1 MFEQNRMKEF
11 TKAVT
16 SGSDEAR
23 SEAVRSLKECD
34 KARWQTLPAD
44 QVDSLVEALRL
55 QLPKKSGGVGDRM
68 PLHLRRDVV
77 LVLGNIGPR
86 ATAAVP
92 ALIELLKSD
101 ESLAVREA
109 AATALGDIGEDAH
122 AAVPALLAML
132 TPDCRVSL
140 AVRVARALG
149 DIGGADARVKSA
161 LVELWRA
168 TAASS
173 QSQLQVAL
181 ALCKL
186 RVDAPGLIASLT
198 AAGVSASNTGLRTAA
213 VEALAHCGK
222 NQIGVVPALVAASF
236 DEDEAI
242 QALAAGGIE
251 KMGLTLPKAVQLCAK
266 QLKDSPHAA
275 ETALRKAG
283 LLSVGV
289 LIKSLAEEEPLV
301 RQKASEILRAIGEP
315 AVEAVPALTKLLSD
329 KTSEVRLAAA
339 KALWSVTKQADAVVP
354 ALSGLLTDKIRPT
367 PTDSEVRRR
376 FLQSVIEALGRIG
389 PAATGAIPS
398 LLLSSK
404 DENRL
409 VRESAVR
416 TLHQIDPVAGA
427 KVRV

>member
-1 MFEQNRMKEF
+1 MKEF
-11 TKAVT
+11 TKAVA

-34 KARWQTLPAD
+34 KARWLTLPAD
-44 QVDSLVEALRL
+44 QVDNLVEALRV
-55 QLPKKSGGVGDRM
+55 QLPKKNGGGDRM

-86 ATAAVP
+86 ASAAVS

-109 AATALGDIGEDAH
+109 AATALGDIGEDASD
-122 AAVPALLAML
+122 AVPALLAML

-149 DIGGADARVKSA
+149 DIGASDAKVKSA
-161 LVELWRA
+161 LSDLWRA

-186 RVDAPGLIASLT
+186 RVDAPGLITNLT
-198 AAGVSASNTGLRTAA
+198 AAGVSATNTGLRTAA

-222 NQIGVVPALVAASF
+222 NQVGVVPALVAASF
-236 DEDEAI
+236 DEDENI
-242 QALAAGGIE
+242 KALAMGGLE
-251 KMGLTLPKAVQLCAK
+251 KMGLNHAKAVTICAK
-266 QLKDSPHAA
+266 QLKDAPHAA

-283 LLSVGV
+283 LISVGV
-289 LIKSLAEEEPLV
+289 LIKALADEESLV

-315 AVEAVPALTKLLSD
+315 AVEAVPSLTKKLLSA
-329 KTSEVRLAAA
+329 TRRREVQLRGG
-339 KALWSVTKQADAVVP
+339 QAR
-354 ALSGLLTDKIRPT
+354 LSG
-367 PTDSEVRRR
+367 
-376 FLQSVIEALGRIG
+376 A
-389 PAATGAIPS
+389 
-398 LLLSSK
+398 
-404 DENRL
+404 
-409 VRESAVR
+409 
-416 TLHQIDPVAGA
+416 
-427 KVRV
+427 

>member
-11 TKAVT
+11 TKAVA

-23 SEAVRSLKECD
+23 SEAVRSLKECE
-34 KARWQTLPAD
+34 KPRWQTLPAE
-44 QVDSLVEALRL
+44 QVDALVEALRL

-86 ATAAVP
+86 ASAAVP

-109 AATALGDIGEDAH
+109 AATALGDIGEDAQ

-132 TPDCRVSL
+132 TPECRVSL

-161 LVELWRA
+161 LAELWRA

-186 RVDAPGLIASLT
+186 RVDAPGLITSLT
-198 AAGVSASNTGLRTAA
+198 AAGVSATNTGLRTAA

-222 NQIGVVPALVAASF
+222 NQVGVVPALIAASF

-242 QALAAGGIE
+242 QALANGGLE
-251 KMGLTLPKAVQLCAK
+251 KMGLTQPKAIQICAK
-266 QLKDSPHAA
+266 QLKESPHAA

-283 LLSVGV
+283 ILSVGV
-289 LIKSLAEEEPLV
+289 LIKALADEEPLV

-315 AVEAVPALTKLLSD
+315 AVEAIPALTKLLSD

-354 ALSGLLTDKIRPT
+354 ALSGLLIDKIRPT
-367 PTDSEVRRR
+367 PLDSEVRRR

-389 PAATGAIPS
+389 PAATAAIPS
-398 LLLSSK
+398 LLLRSE

-416 TLHQIDPVAGA
+416 TLHQIDPVAVA
-427 KVRV
+427 KARV